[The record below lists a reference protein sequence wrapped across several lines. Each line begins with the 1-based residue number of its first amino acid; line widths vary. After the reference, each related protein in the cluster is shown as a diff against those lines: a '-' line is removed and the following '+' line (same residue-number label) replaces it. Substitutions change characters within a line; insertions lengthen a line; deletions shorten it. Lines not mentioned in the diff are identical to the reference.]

1 MSSLNG
7 DIHTVSILTLCIAV
21 QIILGIW
28 KQVLNG
34 DDSVLVDK
42 ELLRAQKRLL
52 GWNLV
57 AIIVVI
63 ILDRLAVDMTALAD
77 SNIEVDACRVDCNR
91 SLSVLEVSNDIID
104 FRSHNTISVFLGVLA
119 QTMYQLFIQQ

>member
-34 DDSVLVDK
+34 NDSVLVDK

-104 FRSHNTISVFLGVLA
+104 FRSHNTISVFLGVPT
-119 QTMYQLFIQQ
+119 QTM